1 VSYELRRRLVGVVV
15 LVSLGLVII
24 PLLFDFSRDQPLD
37 RRTQIPP
44 APTAAPVEL
53 EVALRPQLLE
63 SSAPPSPLFTMQEV
77 SASSRRFAVQFGSYP
92 DLAVAEQKRQQLLEA
107 GYKVYIRSVEVEG
120 KETHRVLIGPLLQ
133 RDEAEALQRQIDNQY
148 QISSLLKAQQ

>member
-1 VSYELRRRLVGVVV
+1 MSYELRRRLVGVVV

-37 RRTQIPP
+37 RRTQIPS

-53 EVALRPQLLE
+53 EVVLRPQLLE
-63 SSAPPSPLFTMQEV
+63 SSAPPSPLFTMEEV
-77 SASSRRFAVQFGSYP
+77 SATSRRFAVQFGSYP